1 MKIEL
6 SILLLEDIPTDAEL
20 IKHEIGR
27 MSESCRIC
35 HVATQADYLAA
46 LNEFC
51 PDIILSDYYLSS
63 FSGREALELASR
75 YSPQTPFIL
84 VTEALKVETAV
95 ECMKAGAWDCV
106 LKDRLAHL
114 AEAITAVLEK
124 KRCID
129 EKKQAQDALEK
140 SRNFYLNLFE
150 ASPALIWRT
159 GPQGTFDYFNHMWLE
174 FTGISADQDFATC
187 WKDSL
192 HPQDIVQFLA
202 DLVTAQEQISSF
214 ESEFR
219 LRNHDGEYR
228 RFQAFGR
235 PFFDEQGLY
244 GGHIGYCFDIS
255 DRFETEE
262 ILRKLSRAVEQ
273 STSAILIT
281 DTLGCIEYANTSF
294 IRMTGYK
301 LEEIIGTSA
310 VPSGKSIPIPDIFGA
325 SWKTIQAHG
334 SWSGE
339 RLSHTS
345 DGKPYWELA
354 TISSIT
360 DSDDVTTHYLVE
372 LEDITRRKEAEREL
386 RKSRAELLRSHE
398 ELHSLFTQVAAS
410 QREWERT
417 MDSIG
422 DIVILVNAAGK
433 IKRCN
438 KALQEFTCQSYQEI
452 IGSHWKEFLSRHGLN
467 LPSELP
473 TSCEITH
480 ESSRRCFFCTTD
492 PFSDNDENEVS
503 GFVLTLHDATKRKAV
518 RDELESAYGEL
529 KATQAKIVQQEK
541 MASIGQLAAGV
552 AHEINNPIGFISSN
566 LGTMRKYLERLDKHI
581 SFITDSIETFPDE
594 KYRQSFLEHRKTLKI
609 DYIFKDGRELIDESL
624 DGAERVRSIVQN
636 LKSFSRVDESECKT
650 ADINECL
657 ESTIKIVWN
666 ELKYK
671 VNLIRDLEN
680 LPPIRCFPQQLN
692 QVFMNLLV
700 NASQAIEKQG
710 EIRVRT
716 WKEDDSIYA
725 SIADSG
731 CGIPEGVLTRIFE
744 PFFTTKEV
752 GKGTGLGLSITY
764 DIIKKH
770 KGDIFVESLPGEG
783 TTFTVRLPIQ

>member
-1 MKIEL
+1 MEKEL
-6 SILLLEDIPTDAEL
+6 SILLLEDIPSDAAL
-20 IKHEIGR
+20 IKHEISR
-27 MSESCRIC
+27 MSMRCRVC
-35 HVATQADYLAA
+35 HVVTRSDFLVA
-46 LNEFC
+46 LKEFC
-51 PDIILSDYYLSS
+51 PEIILSDFYLPS
-63 FSGREALELASR
+63 FSGLEALELASQ
-75 YSPQTPFIL
+75 YSPQTPFIM
-84 VTEALKVETAV
+84 VTGALNEETAV
-95 ECMKAGAWDCV
+95 ECMKAGAWDYV
-106 LKDRLAHL
+106 LKDRLARL
-114 AEAITAVLEK
+114 SPAISAALEK

-129 EKKQAQDALEK
+129 EKNQALEALEK

-159 GPQGTFDYFNHMWLE
+159 GPQGTFDYFNQMWLE
-174 FTGISADQDFATC
+174 FTGLSADQDFTTC
-187 WKDSL
+187 WSENL
-192 HPQDIVQFLA
+192 HHQDKMQFLA
-202 DLVTAQEQISSF
+202 DLSIALEQASSF

-219 LRNHDGEYR
+219 LRNHNGEYR
-228 RFQAFGR
+228 RFQTFGR

-244 GGHIGYCFDIS
+244 GGHIGYCFDTS

-262 ILRKLSRAVEQ
+262 VLRKLSRAVEQ

-281 DTLGCIEYANTSF
+281 DTQGCIEYANTSF
-294 IRMTGYK
+294 TRMTGYK

-310 VPSGKSIPIPDIFGA
+310 APAGKSQTTPDIFGA
-325 SWKTIQAHG
+325 SWKTIKADG
-334 SWSGE
+334 AWSGE
-339 RLSHTS
+339 RLGHTS
-345 DGKPYWELA
+345 EGKPYWELA

-360 DSDDVTTHYLVE
+360 DADDVTTHYLVE
-372 LEDITRRKEAEREL
+372 LEDISRRKEAEREL
-386 RKSRAELLRSHE
+386 RKSRAELQRSHE
-398 ELHSLFTQVAAS
+398 ELRSLFNQVAAS

-417 MDSIG
+417 MDCIG

-438 KALQEFTCQSYQEI
+438 KALQEFTSQSYQQI
-452 IGSHWKEFLSRHGLN
+452 IGSHWKEFLTGHGLN

-473 TSCEITH
+473 TSCEINH
-480 ESSRRCFFCTTD
+480 ESSGRCFFCTSD
-492 PFSDNDENEVS
+492 PFSDNEQNEVS
-503 GFVLTLHDATKRKAV
+503 GFVLTLHDVTKRKAV
-518 RDELESAYGEL
+518 RDELERAYDEL

-581 SFITDSIETFPDE
+581 SFITDGIETFPDE

-636 LKSFSRVDESECKT
+636 LKSFSRVDESECKA

-680 LPPIRCFPQQLN
+680 LPPIRCYPQQLN

-700 NASQAIEKQG
+700 NASQAIENHG

-716 WKEDDSIYA
+716 WIEDDSVYA

-770 KGDIFVESLPGEG
+770 KGEIFVESLPGEG